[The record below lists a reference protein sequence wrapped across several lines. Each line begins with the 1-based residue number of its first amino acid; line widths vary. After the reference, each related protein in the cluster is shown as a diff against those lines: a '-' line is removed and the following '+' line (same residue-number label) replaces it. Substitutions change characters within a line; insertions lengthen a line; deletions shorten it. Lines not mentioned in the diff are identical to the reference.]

1 MRNSDFRVL
10 TKSQQSLP
18 EYEGLFFALATQ
30 KKTPSQKKDRSQK
43 KRPPIAK
50 KGPTPCFGRR
60 RPQGGGP
67 TSNSTVR
74 RREFD
79 PDQFTE
85 TTGPPVSDPE
95 APDHCHPGGCHVPF
109 RPGPVGSMAVQ
120 GTNRSGSARPLVT
133 TSVALQGALGT
144 GRGWAGV
151 LKRAL
156 AHQVAPE
163 RWPEVADLQRRSEKP
178 LVPTCKVPCDHQG
191 GIFKAARALWRV
203 ERWVPQRARKH
214 IGPALDPTGPGI
226 KGTWRPQGRLSW
238 GAFGSEAGGP
248 VGS

>member
-1 MRNSDFRVL
+1 MRWQRKKRPL
-10 TKSQQSLP
+10 RK
-18 EYEGLFFALATQ
+18 
-30 KKTPSQKKDRSQK
+30 KKTVRKRKDLPSQKKDLPLVSAAVGHK
-43 KRPPIAK
+43 
-50 KGPTPCFGRR
+50 
-60 RPQGGGP
+60 GGGP

-203 ERWVPQRARKH
+203 DRWVPQRARKH